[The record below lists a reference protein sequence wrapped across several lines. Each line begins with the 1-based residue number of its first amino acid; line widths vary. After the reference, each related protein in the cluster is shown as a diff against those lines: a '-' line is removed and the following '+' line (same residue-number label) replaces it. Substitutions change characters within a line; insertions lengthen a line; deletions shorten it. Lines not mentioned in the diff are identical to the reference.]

1 MHTQLKCILKIQT
14 DFEGEGDLL
23 SKFGVEIR
31 DQATFIISVRTWERF
46 ISLDENL
53 ASSFRPNEGG
63 FIYLPTCQAVCLR
76 LSL

>member
-1 MHTQLKCILKIQT
+1 MYIENT
-14 DFEGEGDLL
+14 DGFEGEGDLL

-53 ASSFRPNEGG
+53 ASSFRPNEGR
-63 FIYLPTCQAVCLR
+63 PD
-76 LSL
+76 LSPFVRQYV

>member
-1 MHTQLKCILKIQT
+1 MYIENT
-14 DFEGEGDLL
+14 DGLEGEGDLL

-53 ASSFRPNEGG
+53 ASSFKLNEDG
-63 FIYLPTCQAVCLR
+63 ID
-76 LSL
+76 LSLLYPEQYV